1 LRRRWTF
8 HLPYTGQFGAFTS
21 NPIALDG
28 VVYLEDPDSTV
39 FALKQST
46 GALLWKHAYHSATP
60 SGGPNGVA
68 LGYGLLF
75 GETEGAVFAL
85 QPKSGKQVWR
95 RRLAANSHEGIDM
108 TPQLF
113 NGKLLISTIP
123 GSSTSFYEGGAWGTV
138 YALDARTGMVR
149 WSFSTVRD
157 GAKLWGDPK
166 ANSGGGL
173 WYPPA
178 VDRRGRVFI
187 GVGNPG
193 PYPNSMQD
201 PNAKSRP
208 GPNLYTDS
216 LVALDGATGK

>member
-60 SGGPNGVA
+60 SGGPNGMA
-68 LGYGLLF
+68 LGYRLLF

-95 RRLAANSHEGIDM
+95 RRLASNSHAPTTAGRS
-108 TPQLF
+108 
-113 NGKLLISTIP
+113 GRSRSASTTATRP
-123 GSSTSFYEGGAWGTV
+123 VRYDGTT
-138 YALDARTGMVR
+138 YALSTKNGSVLWSTKTPAGINSFPAVTRRMLIVGIGART
-149 WSFSTVRD
+149 S
-157 GAKLWGDPK
+157 AKKP
-166 ANSGGGL
+166 
-173 WYPPA
+173 
-178 VDRRGRVFI
+178 RGEI
-187 GVGNPG
+187 IA
-193 PYPNSMQD
+193 Y
-201 PNAKSRP
+201 
-208 GPNLYTDS
+208 S
-216 LVALDGATGK
+216 LP